1 MTIGQAKAKPY
12 WFAICLTDIKFCL
25 VMESLQVWSN
35 QKKPLRGFVPSL
47 KEKYF
52 FP

>member
-1 MTIGQAKAKPY
+1 
-12 WFAICLTDIKFCL
+12 
-25 VMESLQVWSN
+25 MESLQVWRN

-52 FP
+52 SLKDIFIFP

>member
-1 MTIGQAKAKPY
+1 M
-12 WFAICLTDIKFCL
+12 
-25 VMESLQVWSN
+25 MESLQVWRN

>member
-1 MTIGQAKAKPY
+1 LVCSLLDRLQF
-12 WFAICLTDIKFCL
+12 WL
-25 VMESLQVWSN
+25 VMESLQVWREP
-35 QKKPLRGFVPSL
+35 KKPLRGFIPSL